1 MNFVAEFFY
10 FRLAGLCFGNG
21 HRFKAGETFILFPTC
36 KGLHCILMPAQVGRD
51 LSLSLWNGSLSAC
64 FILIEYYF
72 YSYGSEMTIAV
83 FVFLLKNHA
92 P

>member
-51 LSLSLWNGSLSAC
+51 LSLSLWNGSLSVK
-64 FILIEYYF
+64 FDFEYY
-72 YSYGSEMTIAV
+72 SY
-83 FVFLLKNHA
+83 NHGYLFDHGCFFIS
-92 P
+92 